1 MLTCLIIYTLS
12 LLVKF
17 LKKNIILLAGLG
29 GGILVLI
36 IIVIVIVITCDT
48 KRRSKTNRHNSH
60 LKTLFA
66 IIMK

>member
-36 IIVIVIVITCDT
+36 IIVLVITCDT
-48 KRRSKTNRHNSH
+48 KRRSKTNRHNSD